1 MKKALAKAPEH
12 KKEAIRAKIVATKAK
27 LARVTL
33 KVQRVSAKIAQKRVS
48 KIEAKIAAATDPKR
62 K

>member
-1 MKKALAKAPEH
+1 LAKIA
-12 KKEAIRAKIVATKAK
+12 ASKAK
-27 LARVTL
+27 LAKATL

-48 KIEAKIAAATDPKR
+48 KIEAKIAASTDPKR